1 MKIVFASNNRHKLGD
16 MAVFLAHQPITL
28 INAEELI
35 LEQRLGRP
43 PAPDEVYDTYFQNAR
58 LKADAWRV
66 WSGMPALA
74 DDSGLEVFALSGAP
88 GVHSAFFAGSPSVD
102 KNNNEKL
109 LRELQDVADRR
120 ALFRCLLCLSVTEG
134 EYLIA
139 EGTVEGN
146 ITREPRG
153 NTGWGY
159 EPIFEIPDFGK
170 TIAELRDD
178 GIPIPSH
185 RARAVENL
193 AALVHDIK
201 RGEVSG

>member
-1 MKIVFASNNRHKLGD
+1 MKIIFASNNRHKLAD

-74 DDSGLEVFALSGAP
+74 DDSGLEVFALGGAP
-88 GVHSAFFAGSPSVD
+88 GVHSAYFAGNPSSD
-102 KNNNEKL
+102 EKNNEKL
-109 LRELQDVADRR
+109 LKELHNVADRR

-139 EGTVEGN
+139 EGTVEGT
-146 ITREPRG
+146 ITMEPRG
-153 NTGWGY
+153 NKGWGY
-159 EPIFEIPDFGK
+159 EPIFEIPEFGK

-178 GIPIPSH
+178 RIAIPSH

-193 AALVHDIK
+193 AALVHDIQ
-201 RGEVSG
+201 RGGVRG